1 MDNLENKKRLEHI
14 YNQLVHI
21 ANGNFSYQIERTDQN
36 DALEALTFLVNSTT
50 EELRDAFLH
59 QGFIK
64 LHNSYEMVVQLY
76 FELDNKGQI
85 LRTNPKVTT
94 LLNYK
99 EGTLNGHQFAQLL
112 EKNSQQGWK
121 KLLKA
126 APKDKIWELTL
137 ELSFSEQ
144 SGLLLPAH
152 CHVIYFP
159 EHREKKGTFMVTC
172 FELVKYDGTDQGFLQ
187 KKLKKQLQTHGLLPR
202 PEKTETHILHAMDM
216 ENLRKAKRYIMDNLD
231 IPLPSIREL
240 AHFCNTNEYKFKK
253 GFKELFGMT
262 AFQYQKHERLRKA
275 HILIEHSNKTILAIA
290 RTVGFKKGNHFTREF
305 KKRYGYTPSQLRKR
319 SKKSFPEPK

>member
-1 MDNLENKKRLEHI
+1 MDSPENKKRLENI

-21 ANGNFSYQIERTDQN
+21 ANGNFSYQIKRTDKN

-64 LHNSYEMVVQLY
+64 LHNAYEMVVQLY
-76 FELDNKGQI
+76 FELDSLGHI
-85 LRTNPKVTT
+85 IRTNPTVNT
-94 LLNYK
+94 LLHHK
-99 EGTLNGHQFAQLL
+99 DGTLKGRPFSELL
-112 EKNSQQGWK
+112 EKSSKKGWK

-126 APKDKIWELTL
+126 APKNKIWELTL
-137 ELSFSEQ
+137 RLSLSKQ
-144 SGLLLPAH
+144 SGLFLPAH

-159 EHREKKGTFMVTC
+159 EHREKKGTFMVTS
-172 FELVKYDGTDQGFLQ
+172 FSLVKKEETGQGFLQ
-187 KKLKKQLQTHGLLPR
+187 KKLKKQLQARGLLPK
-202 PEKTETHILHAMDM
+202 PVKTETHILRAVDL
-216 ENLRKAKRYIMDNLD
+216 ENLRKAERHIMDNLD
-231 IPLPSIREL
+231 IPLPSIRDL

-262 AFQYQKHERLRKA
+262 SFQYQKHKRLQKA

-290 RTVGFKKGNHFTREF
+290 RNVGFKKGNHFTREF

-319 SKKSFPEPK
+319 SK

>member
-1 MDNLENKKRLEHI
+1 MDSQENKKRLEHI

-21 ANGNFSYQIERTDQN
+21 ANGNFSYQIERTDKN

-76 FELDNKGQI
+76 FELDNKAQI
-85 LRTNPKVTT
+85 LRTNPKVET

-99 EGTLNGHQFAQLL
+99 EGTLKGRPFSQLL
-112 EKNSQQGWK
+112 ERSSQKGWK

-126 APKDKIWELTL
+126 SPKDKIWELTL
-137 ELSFSEQ
+137 QLSLSER
-144 SGLLLPAH
+144 SGLQLPAH
-152 CHVIYFP
+152 FHVIYFP
-159 EHREKKGTFMVTC
+159 EYGNQVATIMVTS
-172 FELVKYDGTDQGFLQ
+172 FDLVKKEETDQGFLQ
-187 KKLKKQLQTHGLLPR
+187 KKLKKQLQDHGLLPR
-202 PEKTETHILHAMDM
+202 PEKTETHILRAVDL
-216 ENLRKAKRYIMDNLD
+216 ENLRKAERHIMDNLD
-231 IPLPSIREL
+231 MPLPSIREL

-290 RTVGFKKGNHFTREF
+290 KTVGFKKGNHFTREF

-319 SKKSFPEPK
+319 SK

>member
-1 MDNLENKKRLEHI
+1 MDSQENKKRLEHI

-21 ANGNFSYQIERTDQN
+21 ANGNFSYQIERTDKN

-76 FELDNKGQI
+76 FELDSLGQI
-85 LRTNPKVTT
+85 TRTNPTVDT
-94 LLNYK
+94 LLHYK
-99 EGTLNGHQFAQLL
+99 EGTLKGRLFAQLL
-112 EKNSQQGWK
+112 DKSSQKGWK

-126 APKDKIWELTL
+126 APKDKIWEMTL
-137 ELSFSEQ
+137 QLSLSER
-144 SGLLLPAH
+144 SGLQLPAH
-152 CHVIYFP
+152 FHIIYFP
-159 EHREKKGTFMVTC
+159 EYGNQVANFMVTS
-172 FELVKYDGTDQGFLQ
+172 FDLVKKEETDQGFLQ
-187 KKLKKQLQTHGLLPR
+187 KKLKKQLQDHGLLPR
-202 PEKTETHILHAMDM
+202 PEKTETHILRAVDL
-216 ENLRKAKRYIMDNLD
+216 ENLRKAERHIMDNLD
-231 IPLPSIREL
+231 MPLPSIREL

-290 RTVGFKKGNHFTREF
+290 RNVGFKKGNHFTREF

-319 SKKSFPEPK
+319 SK

>member
-1 MDNLENKKRLEHI
+1 MDSLENKKRLEHI

-21 ANGNFSYQIERTDQN
+21 ANGNFSYQIERTDKN

-64 LHNSYEMVVQLY
+64 LPNSYEMVVQLY
-76 FELDNKGQI
+76 FELDSLGQI
-85 LRTNPKVTT
+85 TRTNPTVDT
-94 LLNYK
+94 LLHYK
-99 EGTLNGHQFAQLL
+99 EGTLKGRLFAQLL
-112 EKNSQQGWK
+112 DKSSQKGWK

-126 APKDKIWELTL
+126 VPKDKIWELTL
-137 ELSFSEQ
+137 QLSLSER
-144 SGLLLPAH
+144 SGLQLPAH
-152 CHVIYFP
+152 FHIIYFP
-159 EHREKKGTFMVTC
+159 EYANQVGAFMVTS
-172 FELVKYDGTDQGFLQ
+172 FDLVKKEETDQGFLQ
-187 KKLKKQLQTHGLLPR
+187 KKLKKQLQAHGLLPR
-202 PEKTETHILHAMDM
+202 PEKTETHILRAVDL
-216 ENLRKAKRYIMDNLD
+216 ENLRKGERHIMDNLD
-231 IPLPSIREL
+231 MPLPSIREL

-275 HILIEHSNKTILAIA
+275 HILIEHTHKTILAIA
-290 RTVGFKKGNHFTREF
+290 KTVGFKKGNHFTREF

-319 SKKSFPEPK
+319 SK

>member
-1 MDNLENKKRLEHI
+1 MDSPENKKRLEDI

-21 ANGNFSYQIERTDQN
+21 ANGNFSYQIKRTDKN

-64 LHNSYEMVVQLY
+64 LHNAYEMVVQLY
-76 FELDNKGQI
+76 FELDSLGQI
-85 LRTNPKVTT
+85 IRTNPTVNT
-94 LLNYK
+94 LLHYK
-99 EGTLNGHQFAQLL
+99 EGTLKGRPFTQIL
-112 EKNSQQGWK
+112 EKSSQKGWK

-126 APKDKIWELTL
+126 APKDWIWELTL
-137 ELSFSEQ
+137 KLSFSER
-144 SGLLLPAH
+144 SGLLRPAH
-152 CHVIYFP
+152 CHLVHFP
-159 EHREKKGTFMVTC
+159 EHREKKGTFMVTS
-172 FELVKYDGTDQGFLQ
+172 FDLVKKEETDQGFLQ
-187 KKLKKQLQTHGLLPR
+187 KKLKKQLQAHGLLPR
-202 PEKTETHILHAMDM
+202 PEKTETHILRAVDL
-216 ENLRKAKRYIMDNLD
+216 ENLRKVERHIMDNLD
-231 IPLPSIREL
+231 MPLPSIREL

-275 HILIEHSNKTILAIA
+275 HILIEHSNKTIIAIA

-319 SKKSFPEPK
+319 SK

>member
-1 MDNLENKKRLEHI
+1 MDSLENKKRLEHI

-21 ANGNFSYQIERTDQN
+21 ANGNFSYQIERTDKN
-36 DALEALTFLVNSTT
+36 DALEALTFLVNSTA

-64 LHNSYEMVVQLY
+64 LPNSYEMVIQLY
-76 FELDNKGQI
+76 FELDSIGQI
-85 LRTNPKVTT
+85 IRTNPTVDT
-94 LLNYK
+94 LLHYK
-99 EGTLNGHQFAQLL
+99 EGTLNGRPFSQLL
-112 EKNSQQGWK
+112 EKSSQKGWK

-126 APKDKIWELTL
+126 SPKDKIWELTL
-137 ELSFSEQ
+137 ELSLSEQ

-152 CHVIYFP
+152 FHIIYLP
-159 EHREKKGTFMVTC
+159 EYGNQVGAFIVTS
-172 FELVKYDGTDQGFLQ
+172 FDLVKKEETDQGFLQ
-187 KKLKKQLQTHGLLPR
+187 KKLKKQLQAHGLLPK
-202 PEKTETHILHAMDM
+202 PQKTNTHILRAVDL
-216 ENLRKAKRYIMDNLD
+216 ENLRKAERHIMDNLD
-231 IPLPSIREL
+231 MPLPSIKEL

-275 HILIEHSNKTILAIA
+275 HILIEHSNKTILTIA
-290 RTVGFKKGNHFTREF
+290 RNVGFKKGNHFTREF

-319 SKKSFPEPK
+319 SK

>member
-1 MDNLENKKRLEHI
+1 MDSLENKKRLEHI

-21 ANGNFSYQIERTDQN
+21 ANGNFSYQIERTDKN

-59 QGFIK
+59 QGFNK
-64 LHNSYEMVVQLY
+64 LPNSYEMVVQLY
-76 FELDNKGQI
+76 FELDSLGQI
-85 LRTNPKVTT
+85 TRTNPTVDT
-94 LLNYK
+94 LLHCK
-99 EGTLNGHQFAQLL
+99 EGTLKGRPFSQLL
-112 EKNSQQGWK
+112 ERSSQKGWK

-126 APKDKIWELTL
+126 SPKDKIWELTL
-137 ELSFSEQ
+137 QLSLSEQ
-144 SGLLLPAH
+144 SGLQLPTH
-152 CHVIYFP
+152 FHVIYFP
-159 EHREKKGTFMVTC
+159 EYGNQVATIMVTS
-172 FELVKYDGTDQGFLQ
+172 FDLVKNEETDQGFLQ
-187 KKLKKQLQTHGLLPR
+187 KKLKKQLQDHGLLPR
-202 PEKTETHILHAMDM
+202 PEKTETHILRAVDL
-216 ENLRKAKRYIMDNLD
+216 ENLRKAERHIMDNLD

-275 HILIEHSNKTILAIA
+275 HILIEHTHKTILAIA
-290 RTVGFKKGNHFTREF
+290 KTVGFKKGNHFTREF

-319 SKKSFPEPK
+319 SK